1 MEQINLSRQEIA
13 RRDRLL
19 LDEVRAVRQRLALRI
34 KRLDGFKGAR
44 LELLPTTVDDC
55 RYLAGE
61 LAGGLGSNP
70 FDSGK
75 DRERL
80 SLVLLSS
87 LSQNDLAEIRRN
99 PPASWR
105 AEPGTITIIHNGYDL
120 AVFWG
125 ASADGRP
132 LRDLE
137 TGEYRILTLKL
148 SR

>member
-1 MEQINLSRQEIA
+1 MDQINLSRQEIA
-13 RRDRLL
+13 RRDQLL
-19 LDEVRAVRQRLALRI
+19 LDEVRGVRQRLALRI
-34 KRLDGFKGAR
+34 KQLDSFKGAR
-44 LELLPTTVDDC
+44 PELLPTTVDDC
-55 RYLAGE
+55 RYLASE

-70 FDSGK
+70 FDSSK

-80 SLVLLSS
+80 SLVFLSS
-87 LSQNDLAEIRRN
+87 LSKNDLAAIRSN

-132 LRDLE
+132 LRNLE
-137 TGEYRILTLKL
+137 TGEFRILTLQL